1 MWSMSKLVILAE
13 KPSQARDYADAYKI
27 KEKGKSHIEISKC
40 DTFPDGAIITWA
52 IGHLLELDYPQ
63 DYDEKY
69 ATWRLDNLPINP
81 KEFNY
86 SVPKDKKT
94 HYAKVVKLL
103 KEADVIVNGTDA
115 DRAGEAIFYNIIHKE
130 NITNK
135 AFKRLW
141 INSQDV
147 KDVRK
152 GRENLLEGNEK
163 YNLALEER
171 ARQKSDWLI
180 GMNMSPLFSLL
191 LQRKG
196 YRGSL
201 GIGRVQSPTV
211 YLIYQRQK
219 EIENFKPETFY
230 RIEGNFTTK
239 GITYKGLANV
249 KEFSK
254 DDVASILDKHN
265 IKGNEEGY
273 IQSVDKKEKFEKSTR
288 LHSLDTLQK
297 IANKQC
303 KYTPKEVLKT
313 VQELYDKKIL

>member
-1 MWSMSKLVILAE
+1 
-13 KPSQARDYADAYKI
+13 
-27 KEKGKSHIEISKC
+27 
-40 DTFPDGAIITWA
+40 
-52 IGHLLELDYPQ
+52 
-63 DYDEKY
+63 
-69 ATWRLDNLPINP
+69 
-81 KEFNY
+81 
-86 SVPKDKKT
+86 
-94 HYAKVVKLL
+94 
-103 KEADVIVNGTDA
+103 
-115 DRAGEAIFYNIIHKE
+115 
-130 NITNK
+130 
-135 AFKRLW
+135 
-141 INSQDV
+141 
-147 KDVRK
+147 
-152 GRENLLEGNEK
+152 
-163 YNLALEER
+163 
-171 ARQKSDWLI
+171 
-180 GMNMSPLFSLL
+180 
-191 LQRKG
+191 KG

-273 IQSVDKKEKFEKSTR
+273 IQSVDKKEKYEKSPR

-297 IANKQC
+297 IANKQW

-313 VQELYDKKIL
+313 VQELYDKKILTYPRTECNFITENEFDYIKNNIENYKKIINIDFEPTTLDTDKYYVESSKVGEHYEIVPTEI